1 MLPEGIHFLH
11 VEDTIWPASANV
23 LLIRDEDGA
32 ILVDVGCGQEEAYVR
47 VKEFVHAQGYKMEDV
62 HTVVLTHAHP
72 DHMGA
77 MKYLLQEISPRI
89 FLHPVEVPLAAE
101 PSRLNDT
108 FDMFLPYR
116 YGINPMPREDVDIL
130 NYFSTCCPMARAD
143 ATDEIPLD
151 EDLVLGDFSFQ
162 VIVTPGHAQGLVS
175 LYEREN
181 DLLFAADAVGDVVAW
196 YSPSSGGLTGFL
208 DGLDRLDEVHASL
221 LIPSHGGLSTEPHKE
236 IEKTRARLLRREE
249 RIVKELS
256 KESAA
261 FPELLGRVF
270 KDPWITF
277 FPGSQILQCHLDKL
291 EMEGRVRCREEDGG
305 WLVELV

>member
-1 MLPEGIHFLH
+1 MLPEGMHFLH
-11 VEDTIWPASANV
+11 VEDTIWPASANI

-32 ILVDVGCGQEEAYVR
+32 ILVDVGCGQEQAYIK
-47 VKEFVHAQGYKMEDV
+47 VKEFVHAQGYSMEDV

-77 MKYLLQEISPRI
+77 MKYLLQEINPRI
-89 FLHPVEVPLAAE
+89 FLHPIEIPLAAE

-108 FDMFLPYR
+108 FDMGLPYR
-116 YGINPMPREDVDIL
+116 YGINPIPREEVDIL
-130 NYFSTCCPMARAD
+130 KYFSTCCPMARAD

-151 EDLVLGDFSFQ
+151 KDLVLGDFAFQ

-175 LYEREN
+175 LFDREN
-181 DLLFAADAVGDVVAW
+181 SILFAADAVGDVVAW
-196 YSPSSGGLTGFL
+196 YSPSSGGLTAFL
-208 DGLDRLDEVHASL
+208 DGLDRLDEVQASL
-221 LIPSHGGLSTEPHKE
+221 LIPSHGSTSTEPHKE

-256 KESAA
+256 EEPAA
-261 FPELLGRVF
+261 FPELLARVF

-291 EMEGRVRCREEDGG
+291 EMEGRIICRGEDEGG
-305 WLVELV
+305 LVELV

>member
-11 VEDTIWPASANV
+11 VEDTIWPASANI
-23 LLIRDEDGA
+23 LLVRDEDGA
-32 ILVDVGCGQEEAYVR
+32 ILVDVGCGQEEAYIK
-47 VKEFVHAQGYKMEDV
+47 VKEFVHAQGFKIEDV

-77 MKYLLQEISPRI
+77 MQYLLQEISPRV
-89 FLHPVEVPLAAE
+89 FLHPIEIPLAAE

-108 FDMFLPYR
+108 FDMLLPYR
-116 YGINPMPREDVDIL
+116 YGINPVPREEVDIL
-130 NYFSTCCPMARAD
+130 KYFDTCCPMARAD
-143 ATDEIPLD
+143 ATDEISPD
-151 EDLVLGDFSFQ
+151 EDLVLGDYSFQ

-175 LYEREN
+175 LFEREHN
-181 DLLFAADAVGDVVAW
+181 LLFAADAVGDVVAW

-208 DGLDRLDEVHASL
+208 DGLDRLDEVQASL
-221 LIPSHGGLSTEPHKE
+221 LIPSHGSPSTEPHKE

-249 RIVKELS
+249 RILKELS
-256 KESAA
+256 KEPVD
-261 FPELLGRVF
+261 FPTLVTRVF
-270 KDPWITF
+270 KHPWITF

-291 EMEGRVRCREEDGG
+291 EMEGRIKCGGEDGG